1 MSNPLLATFK
11 YSRKKLL
18 DMYAKFAKDQNT
30 DFVVCTKPVHSTQS
44 IVGDIV
50 NANTTLGY
58 AYLVFRKNQQMVFFE
73 PALGS
78 SGQLGADPN
87 HKWTE
92 ADTNLTKPRSTPGA
106 ADMAIEGIGF
116 EVRNVLPEFAAST
129 GYFPAAQTVDKAV
142 DAAIK
147 GFGHLYDPGSIVL
160 PQELSS
166 PVMLEQVLMGALA
179 PHLTM
184 QFEWDQATRTEKI
197 GTANQLTTGGGSSL
211 LHANGLPSPQNRFEI
226 PEGYIWSR
234 DGESDCEFVCRMTLA
249 NDVVVP
255 IHLNVDP
262 EAIPGTFSAPDHIHA
277 EFVMRAFGLQLRMPG
292 KN

>member
-1 MSNPLLATFK
+1 
-11 YSRKKLL
+11 
-18 DMYAKFAKDQNT
+18 MYAEFAKKNNT

-44 IVGDIV
+44 LTGEIV

-58 AYLVFRKNQQMVFFE
+58 AYLKFAKNQQMIFFE

-78 SGQLGADPN
+78 SGQLAADPN

-116 EVRNVLPEFAAST
+116 EVRDIKPEFAAST

-142 DAAIK
+142 DTALR
-147 GFGHLYDPGSIVL
+147 GFTPIYDPGNLVL
-160 PQELSS
+160 PVELSS
-166 PVMLEQVLMGALA
+166 PVMLEQVPMSALA

-234 DGESDCEFVCRMTLA
+234 DGEADCEFVCRMTLA
-249 NDVVVP
+249 DDVIIP

-262 EAIPGTFSAPDHIHA
+262 EGVPSTFSAPTNIHI

>member
-18 DMYAKFAKDQNT
+18 DMYAKFAADT
-30 DFVVCTKPVHSTQS
+30 HSDFLVSTKPVHSTQS
-44 IVGDIV
+44 IAGDVV
-50 NANTTLGY
+50 NANSAIGY
-58 AYLVFRKNQQMVFFE
+58 AYLVFRKGQQMVFFE
-73 PALGS
+73 PALGQ
-78 SGQLGADPN
+78 SGSLGADPN

-92 ADTNLTKPRSTPGA
+92 ADTTLTKPRSTPGA

-116 EVRNVLPEFAAST
+116 EVRNIKPEIASNT
-129 GYFPAAQTVDKAV
+129 GFFPAAGVIDGAV
-142 DAAIK
+142 AAAVA
-147 GFGHLYDPGSIVL
+147 GTGPLYDPGNLIL

-166 PVMLEQVLMGALA
+166 PVMLEQVPMSALSPYLA
-179 PHLTM
+179 M
-184 QFEWDQATRTEKI
+184 QFEWDQAERTEKI

-211 LHANGLPSPQNRFEI
+211 LHANGIPSPQNRFEI

-234 DGESDCEFVCRMTLA
+234 DGEPGCEFVCRMTLTD
-249 NDVVVP
+249 NVVIP

-262 EAIPGTFSAPDHIHA
+262 EAIPSTFNVPLRIHV
-277 EFVMRAFGLQLRMPG
+277 EFMMRAFGLQLRMPN